1 MVFFITLLLHLKKA
15 TDKLISS
22 LDNEEPTG
30 HRSVLPGR
38 LSTAREDQ
46 TEDMRDE
53 LSLLVRRFNNLEEAL
68 MEKDSENKELQ
79 KRIEDVQTANAKIE
93 DIFAV
98 YKDSFAV
105 LGKLSLD
112 IYASYDNIRIT
123 YILSSIQ

>member
-1 MVFFITLLLHLKKA
+1 
-15 TDKLISS
+15 
-22 LDNEEPTG
+22 
-30 HRSVLPGR
+30 
-38 LSTAREDQ
+38 
-46 TEDMRDE
+46 MRDE

-68 MEKDSENKELQ
+68 MEKDNENKELQ
-79 KRIEDVQTANAKIE
+79 KKIEDVQTANEKIE